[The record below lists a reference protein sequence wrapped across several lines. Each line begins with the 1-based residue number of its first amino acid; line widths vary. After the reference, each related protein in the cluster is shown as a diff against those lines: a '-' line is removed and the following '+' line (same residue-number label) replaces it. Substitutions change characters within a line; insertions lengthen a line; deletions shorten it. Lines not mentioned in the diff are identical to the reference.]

1 MRALELF
8 NDGWV
13 FTQGFDATAKTTLR
27 AGEAV
32 RLPHNAVDLPFNY
45 FDETCYQRAFT
56 YQKLLS
62 WQPAF
67 EGREVSIVFD
77 GAMADAEVFINGT
90 AVIAHKDGYTPF
102 EARLT
107 PYLKAGDNLITVK
120 IDGSENPAI
129 PPFGGRIDYLTYA
142 GIYRDAWLKVVTPV
156 SIGTIKVETQETLSD
171 AKGVSVRVDLANPAN
186 DTVEGELTVF
196 LKDGDTT
203 IASQSLVIAGVRETV
218 RFEGLQGLQLWDP
231 DHPQLY
237 TVEVRL
243 DTSAGT
249 DTMAAT
255 FGFRTAEFTVDG
267 FKLNGKVLK
276 IRGLNRHQAWPHS
289 GYAMGKRAQERDA
302 EILKH
307 DLKCNLVRTSH
318 YPQSPWFLDH
328 CDRIG
333 LLVFEEIP
341 GWQHIG
347 DKAWQAESIRNVERM
362 ITRDWNHPSI
372 ILWGVRIN
380 ESQDSHDFYVETN
393 RVARATDPT
402 RQTGGVRFIPESEY
416 LEDVFTMN
424 DFHLGMEEMPG
435 ANHARKPLRDQQVCT
450 GLPNKVPYLV
460 TEYNGHM
467 YPTKRHDQ
475 EQRQAEHVTRHLQ
488 VLNAMYAE
496 RSTSGAI
503 GWCAFDYNTHR
514 DFGSGDRICHHGVM
528 DMFREPKFA
537 AFAYASQCEPEDE
550 VILKPVTF
558 WARGE
563 RNIGGVMPLIVL
575 TNCDEVEFVYG
586 DHIRKRV
593 GPDRETYAHLPHP
606 PVIIDR
612 RHFSAEELGSWGMAW
627 LDGEVIGYLKGEE
640 VARVRF
646 AGGAVPTELFVRAD
660 EDTLPAATKDQV
672 RVVVRALDQVGNLLP
687 FLDEPVTVEIAGPA
701 KLLGPSTIVLTGGS
715 TGFWL
720 ESTGETGEI
729 AVTVT
734 SPRFKAKTLT
744 LRAL

>member
-1 MRALELF
+1 MRRTDLF
-8 NDGWV
+8 NDGWT
-13 FTQGFDATAKTTLR
+13 FAQGFTEAAKTTVMT
-27 AGEAV
+27 GESV

-56 YQKLLS
+56 YQKILA
-62 WQPAF
+62 WQPDF
-67 EGREVSIVFD
+67 QDREVSIVFD
-77 GAMADAEVFINGT
+77 GAMADAQVFVNGT
-90 AVIAHKDGYTPF
+90 AVVAHQDGFTPF

-107 PYLKAGDNLITVK
+107 PHLKAGDNLITVK
-120 IDGSENPAI
+120 IDGSENPDI

-142 GIYRDAWLKVVTPV
+142 GIYRDAWLKLTTPV
-156 SIGTIKVETQETLSD
+156 SISSIKIETQETLAD
-171 AKGVSVRVDLANPAN
+171 AKGVSVRVDLANPGDDAIEGRL
-186 DTVEGELTVF
+186 TVE
-196 LKDGDTT
+196 LKDGDRV
-203 IASQSLVIAGVRETV
+203 IASQSQVVTGTRSTV
-218 RFEGLQGLQLWDP
+218 QFKGLEGLGLWDL
-231 DHPQLY
+231 DTPQLY
-237 TVEVRL
+237 SAEVHL
-243 DTSAGT
+243 ETAGGI
-249 DTMAAT
+249 DNIASH

-267 FKLNGKVLK
+267 FKLNGKALK
-276 IRGLNRHQAWPHS
+276 ILGLNRHQAWPYS

-347 DKAWQAESIRNVERM
+347 DKAWQAQSVRNVERM

-380 ESQDSHDFYVETN
+380 ESQDNHDFYAETN

-402 RQTGGVRFIPESEY
+402 RQTGGVRFITDSEF

-424 DFHLGMEEMPG
+424 DFYLGSEEMPG
-435 ANHARKPLRDQQVCT
+435 ANHSRTPLRDQQVCT
-450 GLPNKVPYLV
+450 GLPSKVPYIV

-488 VLNAMYAE
+488 VLNAMYGE

-503 GWCAFDYNTHR
+503 GWCAFDYNTHK

-537 AFAYASQCEPEDE
+537 AFAYASQCEADDE

-563 RNIGGVMPLIVL
+563 RNIGGVVPLIVL

-586 DHIRKRV
+586 DHIRKRA
-593 GPDRETYAHLPHP
+593 GPDRETYPHLPHP
-606 PVIIDR
+606 PVIFDR
-612 RHFSAEELGSWGMAW
+612 RHFSAEELGNWGMAW
-627 LDGEVIGYLKGEE
+627 LDGEMIGYRNGRE
-640 VARVRF
+640 VERVKF
-646 AGGAVPTELFVRAD
+646 AGGPVPTRLDVVAD
-660 EDTLPAATKDQV
+660 DDTLPAATKDQV
-672 RVVVRALDQVGNLLP
+672 RVIVRALDQVGNLLP
-687 FLDEPVTVEIAGPA
+687 FLDEPVHVAVSGAA
-701 KLLGPSTIVLTGGS
+701 KLLGPSTSVLTGGA

-720 ESTGETGEI
+720 ESTGETGAIE
-729 AVTVT
+729 VTVT
-734 SPRFKAKTLT
+734 SPRFETRHLT
-744 LRAL
+744 LSAV